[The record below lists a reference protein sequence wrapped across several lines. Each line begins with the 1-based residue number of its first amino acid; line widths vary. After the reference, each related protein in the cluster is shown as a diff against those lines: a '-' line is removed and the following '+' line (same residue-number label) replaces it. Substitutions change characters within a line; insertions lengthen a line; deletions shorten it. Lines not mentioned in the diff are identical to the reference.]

1 MKQDRRILVSI
12 LWLVL
17 GIVLFGLSIAG
28 VIDAFWGGM
37 GSAFLLVGI
46 LQMVRFIRLR
56 KDPEYREKKEVE
68 ATDERNRFIRNKA
81 WAWAGYLFVL
91 IAAVASIGL
100 KLAGQELL
108 SKAAGLA
115 VCLIVL
121 LYWGSY
127 LLLRKKY

>member
-12 LWLVL
+12 IWLIL
-17 GIVLFGLSIAG
+17 GIVLSGLSIAG

-56 KDPEYREKKEVE
+56 KDPEYREKREVE
-68 ATDERNRFIRNKA
+68 VTDERNRFIRNKA

-100 KLAGQELL
+100 KLVGQELL

>member
-12 LWLVL
+12 IWLIL
-17 GIVLFGLSIAG
+17 GIVLSGLSIAG